1 MSRTAHDVGRTL
13 GVEEELHVADAATGR
28 LLSSAPV
35 VLAELEAAATD
46 LAAAGTTVS
55 ELTLSQVETVTG
67 VATSTADVLQRA
79 LTLRAGAAA
88 AAERHGL
95 ALLASGTPVLGDAAE
110 QQVADA
116 ERYDRLRARGAG
128 LVTQQLIAG
137 LHLHL
142 GVGDPSGADL
152 VDDDVRVA
160 AVDGLRPWLPA
171 LLAITANSPFWLGS
185 DTGFAS
191 YRQIHWQRWPVVG
204 PPPRTRDTR
213 GWQEAVAGLVA
224 TEVVDDASY
233 VYWDVRLSTRFP
245 TVEVRVAD
253 VPATVDDAALFVG
266 LVRALAVRAVDDHAA
281 GREVLDPPQHVLRAA
296 MWQGARYGLEGGLLD
311 PTSAR
316 TVAAADV
323 VDALVRHAEPGLE
336 RTGDSDLVR
345 QGLHRL
351 RRDGNGAMR
360 QRRAFAR
367 AGWPG
372 VLDVVRVDPHA
383 ELARPTTGDGNGW
396 VQCACGG
403 KHWGRNG
410 AAGLL
415 ARRPGERGPQV
426 LLQLR
431 APWTHEG
438 GTWGLPGGARDSHES
453 VVEAATREA
462 REETCLDSS
471 GLVEVA
477 RHVDDHGSWSYT
489 YVVVDAPA
497 GTSATVA
504 NPESDAVEWV
514 DLDHVE
520 RLPLHPALAV
530 RWPVLRGLLER
541 G

>member
-1 MSRTAHDVGRTL
+1 MSRTAGDVGRTL
-13 GVEEELHVADAATGR
+13 GVEEELHVADAASGR
-28 LLSSAPV
+28 LVSRAPA
-35 VLAELEAAATD
+35 VLAELEHPDAD
-46 LAAAGTTVS
+46 LAAAGTLVS

-67 VATSTADVLQRA
+67 VATGVGDVLQCA
-79 LTLRAGAAA
+79 LTLRSRAAA

-95 ALLASGTPVLGDAAE
+95 VLLASGTPVLGDARE

-116 ERYDRLRARGAG
+116 DRYDSLRSRAAG
-128 LVTQQLIAG
+128 LITQQLIAG

-142 GVGDPSGADL
+142 GVDSGSPET
-152 VDDDVRVA
+152 DDASRVA

-171 LLAITANSPFWLGS
+171 LLAVTANSPFWLGS

-204 PPPRTRDTR
+204 PPPRTRDPR
-213 GWQEAVAGLVA
+213 GWQEAVDGLVA

-253 VPATVDDAALFVG
+253 VPATVDDAGLFVG
-266 LVRALAVRAVDDHAA
+266 LVRALAVRAVDDHMA
-281 GREVLDPPQHVLRAA
+281 GRDVLDPPQHVLRAA
-296 MWQGARYGLEGGLLD
+296 MWQAARYGLEGGLLD
-311 PTSAR
+311 PTAAR
-316 TVAAADV
+316 TVAADDV

-336 RTGDSDLVR
+336 RTGDADLVR
-345 QGLHRL
+345 QGLQRL

-360 QRRAFAR
+360 QRRAFTR

-383 ELARPTTGDGNGW
+383 ALARPTTGDGNGW

-403 KHWGRNG
+403 KHWGRHG

-415 ARRPGERGPQV
+415 ARRPGDRGPQV

-438 GTWGLPGGARDSHES
+438 GTWGLPGGARDSHET

-462 REETCLDSS
+462 REETRLDVSA
-471 GLVEVA
+471 LVELA
-477 RHVDDHGSWSYT
+477 RHVDDHGPWSYT
-489 YVVVDAPA
+489 YVVVEAPA
-497 GTSATVA
+497 GTRASVA

-514 DLDHVE
+514 DLDRVE
-520 RLPLHPALAV
+520 QLPLHPALAV
-530 RWPVLRGLLER
+530 RWPVLRSLLEPR
-541 G
+541 

>member
-1 MSRTAHDVGRTL
+1 MSRTAGDVGRTL
-13 GVEEELHVADAATGR
+13 GVEEELHVADAASGR
-28 LLSSAPV
+28 LVSRAPA
-35 VLAELEAAATD
+35 VLAALEGAEPD
-46 LAAAGTTVS
+46 LAAAGTMVS

-67 VATSTADVLQRA
+67 VASGVADVLQRA
-79 LTLRAGAAA
+79 LTLRSHAAA

-95 ALLASGTPVLGDAAE
+95 ALLASGTPVLGDARE

-116 ERYDRLRARGAG
+116 DRYDSLRTRGAG

-142 GVGDPSGADL
+142 GVGGADPQ
-152 VDDDVRVA
+152 VDDESRVVV
-160 AVDGLRPWLPA
+160 VDALRPWLPA
-171 LLAITANSPFWLGS
+171 LLALTANSPFWLGS

-204 PPPRTRDTR
+204 PPPRLRDPR
-213 GWQEAVAGLVA
+213 GWQAAVDALVA

-253 VPATVDDAALFVG
+253 VLATVDDAALFVG
-266 LVRALAVRAVDDHAA
+266 LVRALAVRAVDDHEA
-281 GREVLDPPQHVLRAA
+281 GRDVLDPPQHVLRAA
-296 MWQGARYGLEGGLLD
+296 MWQAARYGLEGRLLD
-311 PTSAR
+311 PTQAR
-316 TVAAADV
+316 TSAAADV
-323 VDALVRHAEPGLE
+323 VDALVRHAEPGLA
-336 RTGDSDLVR
+336 RTGDADVVR
-345 QGLHRL
+345 EGLQRL

-372 VLDVVRVDPHA
+372 VVDVVRVDPQA
-383 ELARPTTGDGNGW
+383 ALARPTTGDGNGW
-396 VQCACGG
+396 VQCACGS

-415 ARRPGERGPQV
+415 ARRPSERGPQV

-431 APWTHEG
+431 ARWTHEG
-438 GTWGLPGGARDSHES
+438 GTWGLPGGARDSHET

-462 REETCLDSS
+462 REETRLDVS

-477 RHVDDHGSWSYT
+477 RHVDDHGPWSYT

-497 GTSATVA
+497 GTRATAA

-514 DLDHVE
+514 DLERVE
-520 RLPLHPALAV
+520 QLPLHPALAV
-530 RWPVLRGLLER
+530 RWPVLRSLLEPR
-541 G
+541 